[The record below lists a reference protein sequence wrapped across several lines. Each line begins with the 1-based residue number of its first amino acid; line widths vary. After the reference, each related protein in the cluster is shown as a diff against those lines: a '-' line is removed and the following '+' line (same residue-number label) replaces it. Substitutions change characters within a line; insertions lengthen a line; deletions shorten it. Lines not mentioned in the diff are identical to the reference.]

1 MNEKRY
7 QKSLEFQRNIISRQ
21 SDKIESLKSEIENL
35 KLKCEEK
42 DNEIQSVSF
51 LRNELIKNVE
61 DIKKHKKE
69 YEDLIKELRKMKDIM
84 NNEVYNGK
92 WSLVKFFIK

>member
-7 QKSLEFQRNIISRQ
+7 KKSLEFQRNIISRQ

-51 LRNELIKNVE
+51 LRSELIKNVE
-61 DIKKHKKE
+61 DVKKHKKE

-92 WSLVKFFIK
+92 WSLVKFFIR